1 MKNVELHSL
10 FIRHQSFLQDESS
23 FVMESKDMIKLK
35 IQKYRV
41 KGQGSSPPAP
51 CSLTLAPFLFLL
63 FSFFILNFPVLA
75 AWFGLDGCP
84 LHWNYSTGY
93 ADAQRFQAPE
103 DGTSTRLEIRTW
115 TSTKGS
121 TFRMAVYDDDNG
133 RPKNK
138 LWEGADI
145 TYVGGAWC
153 GEDVTTIQLTEGSYY
168 WFAFKTSASEEM
180 CYVAGGPTNSHE
192 WKSGQTYADTFPNPW
207 GSYTGHNSNRYTMR
221 MHYTTEEGTKG
232 IIEIDAGIIEGGII
246 R

>member
-1 MKNVELHSL
+1 MKNDELHSL

-35 IQKYRV
+35 VHYSFVINH
-41 KGQGSSPPAP
+41 SSFAI
-51 CSLTLAPFLFLL
+51 FILL
-63 FSFFILNFPVLA
+63 FSFFILNFPVPA
-75 AWFGLDGCP
+75 AWFGLDSCP

-207 GSYTGHNSNRYTMR
+207 GSYTGHNSSRPTMR

-232 IIEIDAGIIEGGII
+232 IIEIDPGIIEGGII